1 MAELWTSDEA
11 GEISCHDEKFDYTED
26 NGEPLTK
33 QKTDV
38 VNFTLK
44 KQHFGGEEDDTQEG
58 YKTQTYGSITADV
71 QVRDGM
77 SALGP

>member
-1 MAELWTSDEA
+1 MAESWTSDEA

-44 KQHFGGEEDDTQEG
+44 K
-58 YKTQTYGSITADV
+58 
-71 QVRDGM
+71 
-77 SALGP
+77 